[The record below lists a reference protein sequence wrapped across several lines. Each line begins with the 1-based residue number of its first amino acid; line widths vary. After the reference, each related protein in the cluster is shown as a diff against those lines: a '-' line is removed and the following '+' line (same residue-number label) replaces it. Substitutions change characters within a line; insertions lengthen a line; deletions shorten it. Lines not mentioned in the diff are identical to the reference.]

1 MPLESTVQETAV
13 VARQLGGRPIDNSSL
28 LWKTLFPMEALRI
41 DGRVG
46 TENSCNFLMQTRL
59 NPTKELI
66 AVAFSPAN
74 AENGQ
79 NFKAISD
86 FLIGKKYVDFVHVR

>member
-1 MPLESTVQETAV
+1 MQEAAV
-13 VARQLGGRPIDNSSL
+13 VARQLGGRTIDDTSL

-41 DGRVG
+41 DGRVA
-46 TENSCNFLMQTRL
+46 TENSCSFLTQTRL

-74 AENGQ
+74 AENDL

-86 FLIGKKYVDFVHVR
+86 FLIGKKYVDFVHVHEND